1 VRAAFARG
9 NFARGRV
16 QGSAVSAILRTLAR
30 GNESHARSVAKA
42 VSWRM
47 TGSIDTFVLSYVITG
62 NATFA
67 GSIAATEIVTKI
79 VLYYFHERLWSLI
92 GWGK

>member
-1 VRAAFARG
+1 M
-9 NFARGRV
+9 N
-16 QGSAVSAILRTLAR
+16 AIFKALVR

-62 NATFA
+62 NVTFA
-67 GSIAATEIVTKI
+67 GSIAATEILTKI
-79 VLYYFHERLWSLI
+79 LLYYVHERLWSLV